1 MIRYYGIY
9 DRHRKTDRMIRRAI
23 PKDKHRF
30 LLSLNRWR
38 DMTYVS
44 FGFDPAKCPCCGKAM
59 SLLEIHPYRKSVPLS
74 EMYERIMKKAKSR
87 SPA

>member
-9 DRHRKTDRMIRRAI
+9 GRHRKTDRKIRRAI
-23 PKDKHRF
+23 PKDRQRF

-44 FGFDPAKCPCCGKAM
+44 FGFDPAKCPCCGKTM
-59 SLLEIHPYRKSVPLS
+59 SLLEIHAYRKSVSLP
-74 EMYERIMKKAKSR
+74 EMYERIMKRAKSR
-87 SPA
+87 PPS